1 MRGVGNSDGLITC
14 KLRQRLDGDHEVRV
28 GDASGQWSGL
38 LGTRR
43 STSAARRRGRA
54 GFSLRGRRRAL
65 ARRRWL
71 PGGLAARCWRSLR
84 RRRGPRR

>member
-38 LGTRR
+38 LGDKAKHFRCQTAR
-43 STSAARRRGRA
+43 SSWIEPAWSPSCFGPSPVAARGTGCSVLTIVASSSRPA
-54 GFSLRGRRRAL
+54 
-65 ARRRWL
+65 
-71 PGGLAARCWRSLR
+71 P
-84 RRRGPRR
+84 